1 MNKLYVVSDI
11 HSFFTPF
18 KKALD
23 DAGFNPEDKTHWL
36 IVLGDAFDRGPES
49 IEVFKY
55 LMTLERKV
63 LVKGNHDTLLEDLCM
78 REYPY
83 YHDTSNGTVQTVLD
97 LGGAF
102 TGRPFDACC
111 SVVWNKMARYRELLV
126 NYFETENYI
135 FVHSWIPMNVTYDKT
150 ASKPWHQKG
159 KTYSYKEDWRNANDV
174 EWEEAMWGNPF
185 YHAQDGLNQTGKTI
199 VFGHWHCSLGHAIDN
214 KFKIGEFEPNSIW
227 EPYYNK
233 EQGIIGIDRCTA
245 HTGEVNVLVLED
257 EFLNNHK
264 SDCSKECMCKDC
276 NENKTLIENGKCT
289 GCYECSNLKN

>member
-1 MNKLYVVSDI
+1 MNKLFVVSDI

-49 IEVFKY
+49 KEVFKY

-63 LVKGNHDTLLEDLCM
+63 LVKGNHDTLLEELCM
-78 REYPY
+78 REYPLHY
-83 YHDTSNGTVQTVLD
+83 DIHNGTKKTVDD

-111 SVVWNKMARYRELLV
+111 RVVWSKMARYRELLV

-135 FVHSWIPMNVTYDKT
+135 FVHSWIPLNPKGFDTY
-150 ASKPWHQKG
+150 
-159 KTYSYKEDWRNANDV
+159 TYRENWRDATES
-174 EWEEAMWGNPF
+174 EWEKAMWGNPF
-185 YHAQDGLNQTGKTI
+185 FHAQDKLNETGKTI
-199 VFGHWHCSLGHAIDN
+199 VFGHWHCSLGHAIDSG
-214 KFKIGEFEPNSIW
+214 FEVGEFEPNSIW

-245 HTGEVNVLVLED
+245 HTGEVNVIVLED

-264 SDCSKECMCKDC
+264 NNCSKECMCEDG
-276 NENKTLIENGKCT
+276 NENKALI
-289 GCYECSNLKN
+289 S